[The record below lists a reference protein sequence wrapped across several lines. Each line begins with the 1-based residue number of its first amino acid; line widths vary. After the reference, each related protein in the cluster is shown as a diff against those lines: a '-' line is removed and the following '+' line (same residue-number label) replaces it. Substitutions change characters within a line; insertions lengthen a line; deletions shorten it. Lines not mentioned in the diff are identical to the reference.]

1 LHWIGDV
8 KGDAS
13 NSTRARRRLIL
24 HAGTPRTGTTALQFS
39 LQRHD
44 DELRERGVLY
54 PPVDWRPPKH
64 QWLVGGLRNSGK
76 AATVSERT
84 AQIFSGLSDDIHTVI
99 LSAEGLF
106 LHWWDFTD
114 EGRLALRSLEDLADV
129 ELWVW
134 FREPIAFAGSLYVK
148 MLMNPQ
154 TPVAFY
160 GRDVSF
166 EEALDVPWFKRQ
178 LDYASYI
185 RDVDRVLG
193 EGTVRPHAYAG
204 DTVNDFF
211 KLLGM
216 EVNEDERAPHH
227 RTLGHLGVDLVRRIN
242 QVPLEPPLK
251 EQAVELILQLEET
264 VDPGPFRI
272 SDEAALRV
280 EEINGPS
287 RDLLA
292 RDYGVVLS
300 SGIRKL

>member
-1 LHWIGDV
+1 MN
-8 KGDAS
+8 GDATGS
-13 NSTRARRRLIL
+13 ARGRRRLIL

-44 DELRERGVLY
+44 QELRERGILY

-64 QWLVGGLRNSGK
+64 QWLVGALRNSGK
-76 AATVSERT
+76 AATVSKLT
-84 AQIFSGLSDDIHTVI
+84 AEIFSGLSDDIQTVI
-99 LSAEGLF
+99 LSTEGLF

-160 GRDVSF
+160 GRDISF

-185 RDVDRVLG
+185 QDVDSLLG
-193 EGTVRPHAYAG
+193 EGTVRPHAYSG

-211 KLLGM
+211 KFLGM
-216 EVNEDERAPHH
+216 DVNDDERAPHH

-242 QVPLEPPLK
+242 QVPLDSPLK
-251 EQAVELILQLEET
+251 ERAVDLLLQLEET
-264 VDPGPFRI
+264 VDPAPFRI
-272 SDEAALRV
+272 SDRAALRV
-280 EEINGPS
+280 EEINAPS

-292 RDYGVVLS
+292 RDYGVVLPPDS
-300 SGIRKL
+300 RNVRSKGG